1 MHDAITLEKRRI
13 PAALVC
19 TDQFI
24 VTAKAM
30 ARIQGLPD
38 YPFAVVPH
46 PMGSLAQD
54 NTRQRAE
61 QALPQVIE
69 LLLGSN
75 GKQ

>member
-1 MHDAITLEKRRI
+1 MHDAITLEKRKV

-30 ARIQGLPD
+30 AKIQGLPE

-46 PMGSLAQD
+46 PMGSLTQD
-54 NTRQRAE
+54 NTHRRAE
-61 QALPQVIE
+61 EALPQVIE
-69 LLLGSN
+69 LLLGN
-75 GKQ
+75 GK